1 MRTIIIAA
9 LLIVPALCLGQ
20 TVENAAVRSSA
31 AYAELIV
38 RKTEVQADLEAVAA
52 DYTEANP
59 KLLDLRFE
67 LSALERSLVRILA
80 TKPSETAKLTLAIG
94 KLLVKKAA
102 LETEQ
107 ARLIRSYGPEH
118 PEVKR
123 AKRRVEIFENAILE
137 LTK

>member
-20 TVENAAVRSSA
+20 TGENAAVRSSA